1 MKKLALILLIL
12 CKITTVYAIE
22 QFEIKIKNHKFIP
35 STFEFAAGK
44 KIKLIVENQDNTPE
58 EFESHDL
65 NQEKIILGKKKAV
78 FLIGPLKPGKYNF
91 FGEFNPKTAQ
101 GVIIVK

>member
-1 MKKLALILLIL
+1 MKKLAITLLIL

-35 STFEFAAGK
+35 STLEISANTR
-44 KIKLIVENQDNTPE
+44 IKLIVENQDETPE

-65 NQEKIILGKKKAV
+65 NQEKIILGRRKAI
-78 FLIGPLKPGKYNF
+78 FLIGPLKPGQYNF
-91 FGEFNPKTAQ
+91 FGEFNPQTAQ
-101 GVIIVK
+101 GKIIVK